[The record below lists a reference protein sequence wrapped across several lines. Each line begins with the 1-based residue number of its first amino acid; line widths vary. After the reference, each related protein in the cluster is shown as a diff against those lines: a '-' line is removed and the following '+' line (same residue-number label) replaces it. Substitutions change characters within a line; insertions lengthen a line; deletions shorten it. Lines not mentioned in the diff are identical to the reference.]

1 MPLTSEFFADS
12 PRVQNAADNNPPLA
26 FSETSDGVRRLQDA
40 LLALNYSMPVSTRKG
55 GADGIFGDETAA
67 TVRQFQTDNPPL
79 DVDGRA
85 GQNTLSAMDQL
96 LQGIRYQYRGFAPAD
111 KATLKADVQKA
122 IDIAKSCA
130 NVLAFN
136 RLGLPENIVSL
147 LQDTFNID
155 GSDPDEVGFLRLR
168 YMNFV
173 GRMDTVTFIYTTE
186 HAPSNENL
194 GYGAFAKSA
203 GPGGILSPNEI
214 YFTKGYF
221 QTQDAFKRAVTI
233 LHEYIHLVNTVG
245 GHPGNGGIDN
255 QLEFY
260 ARAHIGI
267 DFPYAAVNAYCYEYF
282 AQWLLNP

>member
-1 MPLTSEFFADS
+1 MPLTSEFFVDS
-12 PRVQNAADNNPPLA
+12 QRCQNAAENNPPLHQP
-26 FSETSDGVRRLQDA
+26 ETGDGVRRLQDA
-40 LLALNYSMPVSTRKG
+40 LLALNYDMPITTRQG
-55 GADGIFGDETAA
+55 GADGIFGNETAA

-85 GQNTLSAMDQL
+85 GTDTLTALDQQV
-96 LQGIRYQYRGFAPAD
+96 QGIRYQYRGFAPAD
-111 KATLKADVQKA
+111 KATLKTDVAKA
-122 IDIAKSCA
+122 IDIAKKCA
-130 NVLAFN
+130 NVLAFS
-136 RLGLPENIVSL
+136 RLGLSSDIVSL

-155 GSDPDEVGFLRLR
+155 GSDPDEVGFIRLR
-168 YMNFV
+168 YMNFI

-221 QTQDAFKRAVTI
+221 QTRDAFKRAVTV

-245 GHPGNGGIDN
+245 GHPGNGGVDN

-260 ARAHIGI
+260 ERARIGI
-267 DFPYAAVNAYCYEYF
+267 DFPFAAVNAYCYEYF

>member
-12 PRVQNAADNNPPLA
+12 QRVQDAADNNPPLRIP
-26 FSETSDGVRRLQDA
+26 ETSDGVRRLQDA
-40 LLALNYSMPVSTRKG
+40 LLALGYSMPISTRKG

-67 TVRQFQTDNPPL
+67 TVNQFQTDNPPL
-79 DVDGRA
+79 DPDSRA
-85 GQNTLSAMDQL
+85 GHDTLNAMDQQ

-122 IDIAKSCA
+122 IDIAKKCA
-130 NVLAFN
+130 NVLAFS
-136 RLGLPENIVSL
+136 RLGFSDDIVSL
-147 LQDTFNID
+147 LQDTFDID
-155 GSDPDEVGFLRLR
+155 GSDPDEVGFIRLR
-168 YMNFV
+168 FMNFV
-173 GRMDTVTFIYTTE
+173 GRMDTVTFISTTE
-186 HAPSNENL
+186 HAPTNENL

-221 QTQDAFKRAVTI
+221 QTQDSVKRAITI
-233 LHEYIHLVNTVG
+233 IHEYIHLVNTVG
-245 GHPGNGGIDN
+245 GHPGNDGVDN

-260 ARAHIGI
+260 TRAHIGI
-267 DFPYAAVNAYCYEYF
+267 EFQWAAVNAYCYEYF